1 VNHGSKSGFLSDLL
15 ARESLIKEQAATRFN
30 DFVESL
36 DVARGEN
43 GSPLDTP
50 LNLFS
55 SIKWTSFLKL
65 ITCFEILV
73 YFIEL
78 NSSQVILRSQVYTPR
93 CSGWQTPCS
102 STKIQTKPSLGPM
115 NKKVKG
121 FKMKTIYQQITV

>member
-55 SIKWTSFLKL
+55 SIK
-65 ITCFEILV
+65 
-73 YFIEL
+73 
-78 NSSQVILRSQVYTPR
+78 
-93 CSGWQTPCS
+93 
-102 STKIQTKPSLGPM
+102 
-115 NKKVKG
+115 
-121 FKMKTIYQQITV
+121 